1 MRVNE
6 VSKRYAKA
14 LLAAAKQKGANSKV
28 SAEIVAVAKIVEADP
43 QVKEYFANPM
53 VSVEQKLTV
62 VKTAFEGKGLSE
74 ELLNLLMLLAE
85 KARLSLVGEIA
96 AAYQDLEDA
105 EQGIT
110 RGVVKSARP
119 IEASVKA
126 ELEKKI
132 EQVLKKKIVLTFQ
145 EDPKLLGGV
154 VAHVGGWT
162 FDDSI
167 ETHLK
172 KINEELNRRAN

>member
-1 MRVNE
+1 MRVSE

-14 LLAAAKQKGANSKV
+14 LLAAAKSKN
-28 SAEIVAVAKIVEADP
+28 ADAKIASELIAVSKIVNADA
-43 QVKEYFANPM
+43 QVKQFFANPGLTAD
-53 VSVEQKLTV
+53 QKLAV
-62 VKTAFEGKGLSE
+62 IKTAFESKGLSE
-74 ELLNLLMLLAE
+74 EVYNFLLLLAE
-85 KARLSLVGEIA
+85 KSRLSIIGEVTE
-96 AAYQDLEDA
+96 AYQALVDL

-119 IEASVKA
+119 VDAAVKA
-126 ELEKKI
+126 ELESKI
-132 EQVLKKKIVLTFQ
+132 EKVLKKKIVLTFQ
-145 EDPKLLGGV
+145 EDPKLLGGM